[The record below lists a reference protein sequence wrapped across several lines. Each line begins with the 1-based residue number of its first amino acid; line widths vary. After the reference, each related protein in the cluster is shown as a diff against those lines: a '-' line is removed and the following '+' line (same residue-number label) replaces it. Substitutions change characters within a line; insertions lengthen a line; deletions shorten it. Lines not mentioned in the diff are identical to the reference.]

1 MMNSTK
7 LTLYVLSLLVGMG
20 TICYAVNIY
29 HIGTNA
35 EFPNNVTADNIH
47 MPAYIRAPANN
58 TQAVTVGSQW
68 QNITFDKTFES
79 LKLGFTHE
87 YTDATNISFT
97 PQYTGDYAISY
108 YGSFI
113 DSAANPSAHVAMRL
127 LNHDGTTVRGSYTEE
142 DTAKQNTYRKLK
154 HSFVTSL
161 VAGMPFTVQFVSDDT
176 TVSLTLHN
184 TFHSGG
190 SAAQLNIHRIG

>member
-1 MMNSTK
+1 
-7 LTLYVLSLLVGMG
+7 
-20 TICYAVNIY
+20 
-29 HIGTNA
+29 
-35 EFPNNVTADNIH
+35 
-47 MPAYIRAPANN
+47 
-58 TQAVTVGSQW
+58 
-68 QNITFDKTFES
+68 
-79 LKLGFTHE
+79 
-87 YTDATNISFT
+87 
-97 PQYTGDYAISY
+97 
-108 YGSFI
+108 
-113 DSAANPSAHVAMRL
+113 MRL